1 MLKIVISHFFILFFC
16 VTLYSQS
23 NNKSDIDFL
32 IEKIKNT
39 YAGYSDKIKNDIF
52 FQLVKKVKQSN
63 SKDTFALLS
72 EITSFFNDLHLVLYD
87 YNVAKKTDT
96 SKCKTNKYKLEKYF
110 ENKGIKKDRYEG
122 YWISE
127 YNNCIIGIKKITN
140 FPVSYNAYVIETKT
154 KITPGFII
162 LKFIKNSKGYFNT
175 DYIEEALG
183 YRIFLKSKFKDS
195 NTLLVNSYG
204 KWRKINDYQP
214 GMLTVKAEFDYTPSL
229 KIVDKENIVLKLPD
243 FGGYNV
249 KYTDSIIQANLK
261 VISNTTTL
269 IIDIRNNMGGTIKNY
284 LPLLKFIY
292 TRPIIHSGV
301 NQLCSEDL
309 IEDYMADIKKFTST
323 GDTLKANK
331 YKKQLDSVIQFKG
344 KFRYIQADTIA
355 NKLPILDY
363 PKNVALLVNN
373 NCLSA
378 AELMI
383 LDFKQSNKVKVF
395 GEATGGAVDYLDALV
410 MDLPSKKFT
419 LFVATSKRAFLSK
432 DDKYDNKG
440 IKPDV
445 EIPDNVDN
453 WIDFVKRF
461 YERK

>member
-1 MLKIVISHFFILFFC
+1 VLKIVVSHFIILFFHI
-16 VTLYSQS
+16 TLYSQS
-23 NNKSDIDFL
+23 NMKNDIDFL
-32 IEKIKNT
+32 TDKIKNS
-39 YAGYSDKIKNDIF
+39 YAGYADKIKNDNF

-72 EITSFFNDLHLVLYD
+72 KITSFFNDLHLVLYD
-87 YNVAKKTDT
+87 YNLETHTD
-96 SKCKTNKYKLEKYF
+96 SNKCRTDKHKVEKYF
-110 ENKGIKKDRYEG
+110 ENKVIKKDVYEG

-127 YNNCIIGIKKITN
+127 YSNCIIGIKKITN

-154 KITPGFII
+154 KIIPGFII
-162 LKFIKNSKGYFNT
+162 LKLIKGNKGYFNT
-175 DYIEEALG
+175 DYIEESLG

-204 KWRKINDYQP
+204 KWKKIKNYQP
-214 GMLTVKAEFDYTPSL
+214 GMLTSKAEFDYTPSL
-229 KIVDKENIVLKLPD
+229 KIIDEKNIVLKLPD

-249 KYTDSIIQANLK
+249 IYTDSIIQANLK
-261 VISNTTTL
+261 AITSSTTL
-269 IIDIRNNMGGTIKNY
+269 IIDIRNNMGGTIRNY

-292 TRPIIHSGV
+292 TKPIIHSGV

-309 IEDYMADIKKFTST
+309 IEDYKADIKKFTST
-323 GDTLKANK
+323 GDTFKVNK
-331 YKKQLDSVIQFKG
+331 YKKQLDSVTQFKG
-344 KFRYIQADTIA
+344 KFRYIPADTIA
-355 NKLPILDY
+355 NKLPVLGY
-363 PKNVALLVNN
+363 PKNIALLVNN

-383 LDFKQSNKVKVF
+383 LDFKQSDKVKVF
-395 GEATGGAVDYLDALV
+395 GETTGGAVDYLDALV
-410 MDLPSKKFT
+410 MNLPSKKYT
-419 LFVATSKRAFLSK
+419 LFIATSKRAFLSE

-453 WIDFVKRF
+453 WIDFVKIF